1 MLRSFVDHCTK
12 DHVMSPR
19 WLRIGVAFLLALTVT
34 GSRLQG
40 VQAQQAGTAAT
51 PASAT
56 PAEAVRPAVAG
67 PRPVSDH
74 PLAWVLKFAHE
85 ERAYLQQTVRDFTC
99 RVTKRERIDGELQD
113 YYYIDMR
120 VREQAY
126 AGGRMTQP
134 FSVMLRFLGPSDVE
148 GRRALFV
155 AGRNDNK
162 LLVRKGGRRF
172 GYMVIDVD
180 PFGPSVK
187 RESLMPINEIG
198 FSQLLDRTIRTLQQD
213 VAADPSGDN
222 TIVEHIKTATINGRP
237 CQMLRIT
244 HPLRRD
250 GLQFFSACMSID
262 SELHVPVRFD
272 VYDWPEKPGQQPP
285 LTAEFTYT
293 DVTLNANLDDS
304 IFAPAALRGP

>member
-1 MLRSFVDHCTK
+1 
-12 DHVMSPR
+12 MSRR
-19 WLRIGVAFLLALTVT
+19 WLRTGVVFLLTVS
-34 GSRLQG
+34 GPLSGLHG
-40 VQAQQAGTAAT
+40 VHAQQPGSAAAT
-51 PASAT
+51 PASGASAT
-56 PAEAVRPAVAG
+56 AISAEAFRPAVAG

-74 PLAWVLKFAHE
+74 PLTGVLKFAEE
-85 ERAYLQQTVRDFTC
+85 ERAYLQRTVRDFTC

-113 YYYIDMR
+113 YYSIDMR

-126 AGGRMTQP
+126 AGAQLTQP
-134 FSVMLRFLGPSDVE
+134 LSVMLEFLGPSHIE

-155 AGRNDNK
+155 AGQNDNK

-172 GYMVIDVD
+172 GYVVMDVD

-222 TIVEHIKTATINGRP
+222 TIVEHITTVTINGRP
-237 CQMLRIT
+237 CEMLRIT

-250 GLQFFSACMSID
+250 GLQFFSASMSID

-272 VYDWPEKPGQQPP
+272 VYDWPETPGQEPP

-293 DVTLNANLDDS
+293 NVTLNPNLGDA
-304 IFAPAALRGP
+304 IFSPAMLRGP

>member
-1 MLRSFVDHCTK
+1 MMQSFGCRCAK
-12 DHVMSPR
+12 DHVMSRR
-19 WLRIGVAFLLALTVT
+19 WFRTGAALLLTLSAT

-40 VQAQQAGTAAT
+40 VYAQQAGTT

-56 PAEAVRPAVAG
+56 SAEAFRPAVPG

-99 RVTKRERIDGELQD
+99 RVTKRERIEGELQD

-120 VREQAY
+120 VREQTY
-126 AGGRMTQP
+126 AGAQMTQP
-134 FSVMLRFLGPSDVE
+134 LSVLLEFLGPSHVE

-155 AGRNDNK
+155 AGQNDNK

-172 GYMVIDVD
+172 AYLVMDID

-187 RESLMPINEIG
+187 RESLVPITELG
-198 FSQLLDRTIRTLQQD
+198 FSHLLDRTIRTLQQD
-213 VAADPSGDN
+213 VVADPAGDN
-222 TIVEHIKTATINGRP
+222 TIVEHITTATINGRP

-244 HPLRRD
+244 HPRRRD
-250 GLQFFSACMSID
+250 GLQFFSASVSID

-272 VYDWPEKPGQQPP
+272 VYDWPEAPGQQPP

-293 DVTLNANLDDS
+293 NVTLNANLDDA
-304 IFAPAALRGP
+304 IFAPAILRGR

>member
-1 MLRSFVDHCTK
+1 
-12 DHVMSPR
+12 MSRR
-19 WLRIGVAFLLALTVT
+19 WVRTGVALLLVFAGPVL
-34 GSRLQG
+34 GSHR
-40 VQAQQAGTAAT
+40 VHAQQAGTGAAT
-51 PASAT
+51 PASVT
-56 PAEAVRPAVAG
+56 QTEAFRPAVAG
-67 PRPVSDH
+67 PRPASEH

-85 ERAYLQQTVRDFTC
+85 ERAYLQQAVRDFTC
-99 RVTKRERIDGELQD
+99 RVTKRERIEGELQD
-113 YYYIDMR
+113 YYFIDMR

-126 AGGRMTQP
+126 AGGQESQP
-134 FSVMLRFLGPSDVE
+134 LSVLLEFVGPSDVA

-155 AGRNDNK
+155 AGQNDNK

-172 GYMVIDVD
+172 GYVVMDVD
-180 PFGPSVK
+180 PFGPSVQ

-222 TIVEHIKTATINGRP
+222 TIVEHITTTKINGRP

-250 GLQFFSACMSID
+250 GLQFYSASMSID

-272 VYDWPEKPGQQPP
+272 VYDWPETPGQQPP

-293 DVTLNANLDDS
+293 NVTLNVNLDDAT
-304 IFAPAALRGP
+304 FAPAILRRP

>member
-1 MLRSFVDHCTK
+1 
-12 DHVMSPR
+12 MSRR
-19 WLRIGVAFLLALTVT
+19 WLRTGVAVLLTLSANVL
-34 GSRLQG
+34 RLQG
-40 VQAQQAGTAAT
+40 VHAQQDGTAVTT

-56 PAEAVRPAVAG
+56 PAEAFRPAVPG

-99 RVTKRERIDGELQD
+99 RVTKRERIEGELQD

-120 VREQAY
+120 VREQTY
-126 AGGRMTQP
+126 AGGQMTQP
-134 FSVMLRFLGPSDVE
+134 LSVLLEFLGPSHVE

-155 AGRNDNK
+155 AGENDNK
-162 LLVRKGGRRF
+162 LLVRKGGKRF
-172 GYMVIDVD
+172 GYLVIDID

-187 RESLMPINEIG
+187 RESLMPITEIG
-198 FSQLLDRTIRTLQQD
+198 FSHLLDRTIRTLQQD

-222 TIVEHIKTATINGRP
+222 TIVEHIKTAKINDRP

-250 GLQFFSACMSID
+250 GLQFFSASMSID

-272 VYDWPEKPGQQPP
+272 VYDWPEAPGQQPP
-285 LTAEFTYT
+285 LMAEFTYT
-293 DVTLNANLDDS
+293 NVTLNANLDDAN
-304 IFAPAALRGP
+304 FAPAILRGR